1 MVPTSHL
8 SGKPKPHSM
17 TTLPSRRTSDLDLL
31 PLLCLP
37 MLPACPGLGPSQPQP
52 GRCLPGS
59 QWGRNNFPFHGFC
72 WLM

>member
-37 MLPACPGLGPSQPQP
+37 MLPACPRLGSLSATAWKVPPRLTVGKKQ
-52 GRCLPGS
+52 
-59 QWGRNNFPFHGFC
+59 FPFHGFC